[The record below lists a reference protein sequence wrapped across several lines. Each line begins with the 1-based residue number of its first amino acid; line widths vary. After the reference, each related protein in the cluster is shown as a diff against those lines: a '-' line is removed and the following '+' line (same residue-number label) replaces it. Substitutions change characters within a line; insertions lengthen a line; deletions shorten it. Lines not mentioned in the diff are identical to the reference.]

1 MVDDMDSSF
10 SITFGAAE
18 WAMARRYG
26 LESALAYY
34 CSIKTGSWW
43 RFSDC
48 GVGVETSPPNRS
60 CIVDNY
66 KEIQRLSKL
75 PHEAERH
82 EICLIIQPQS
92 EPA

>member
-1 MVDDMDSSF
+1 
-10 SITFGAAE
+10 
-18 WAMARRYG
+18 MARRYG

-34 CSIKTGSWW
+34 CSLKTGSWW

-60 CIVDNY
+60 CIVSNY

-75 PHEAERH
+75 PHETGAIEIKFDIQLEAEP
-82 EICLIIQPQS
+82 I
-92 EPA
+92 